1 LPPFPG
7 TILVDPFGYF
17 RYPEP
22 IIASTNSKNEVGLR
36 RTLGLWDLILYGV
49 IVIQPTAP
57 MSVFGVLSN
66 RGRGHVVT
74 TILIAMVAM
83 RLLAHGLYPQGLWR
97 SLRGESLRAAFR
109 PRLAERLPG
118 RSGAGDSRL

>member
-1 LPPFPG
+1 LN
-7 TILVDPFGYF
+7 I
-17 RYPEP
+17 
-22 IIASTNSKNEVGLR
+22 
-36 RTLGLWDLILYGV
+36 
-49 IVIQPTAP
+49 
-57 MSVFGVLSN
+57 
-66 RGRGHVVT
+66 
-74 TILIAMVAM
+74 IAMVAM